1 MPRVL
6 TADCLLACGFAASPR
21 KQKMLKVVKELMGLP
36 SLKSTNGH
44 HNGAHGLGSFVS
56 PTVVKA
62 YLIVIQLLNEVH
74 STILTTLLILG
85 ACLAHQALN
94 IGQIESRSGR
104 RRSATVAILGPKSV
118 EESVVIFVLIFV
130 RKELRIRRERAE
142 MHIKM
147 RE

>member
-1 MPRVL
+1 
-6 TADCLLACGFAASPR
+6 
-21 KQKMLKVVKELMGLP
+21 MLKVVKELMGLP

-62 YLIVIQLLNEVH
+62 YLIVIHLLSEVH
-74 STILTTLLILG
+74 STILTTLLIE
-85 ACLAHQALN
+85 ACLVHQALN

-118 EESVVIFVLIFV
+118 EESVVIFILILV

-142 MHIKM
+142 KHIKM
-147 RE
+147 REKMRLHTFLMEH

>member
-21 KQKMLKVVKELMGLP
+21 KQKTLKVEDELMGLP
-36 SLKSTNGH
+36 SLKSANGH

-62 YLIVIQLLNEVH
+62 YLIVIHLLSEVH
-74 STILTTLLILG
+74 STILTTLLIE
-85 ACLAHQALN
+85 ACLVHQALN